1 MISPKIR
8 SLYDAERDA
17 AWEKARDR
25 VTGKEVNA
33 DMLKSASPSKYP
45 VWIISLVVGLCFV
58 LLIAGFFP
66 SAYRL
71 HQAGQ
76 DTFCEAVN
84 ATTGTDPRCGV
95 VGAATI
101 IMAETG
107 QIVFFL
113 ALAVLGKTYTRVNA
127 ETGESREVPSLT
139 NRVFWAGVWLATTIA
154 LVGNAHVAKPW
165 DHGGHLFAYL
175 ETFGPPLLVMGIGY
189 ALKELLLY
197 SIEQRHAF
205 RTAFQKAEEERL
217 VRYNNPEATGDEWL
231 KAFSLALR
239 DALRKANARHKDA
252 MAELTPDEWRFLIKQ
267 EMNAADYIVNPAE
280 LTSVEVEAEKK
291 RQAAERRQAEIREMA
306 KVVPPSELTE
316 VVKAEVISASQS
328 NGHVK
333 VVTPKRVE
341 PDNPNEEVWLNDETA
356 GTWTARSAASGYVLG
371 TDFQSSEEATR
382 RLRDYHYRRARN
394 ERIKASSK
402 A

>member
-1 MISPKIR
+1 
-8 SLYDAERDA
+8 
-17 AWEKARDR
+17 
-25 VTGKEVNA
+25 
-33 DMLKSASPSKYP
+33 
-45 VWIISLVVGLCFV
+45 
-58 LLIAGFFP
+58 
-66 SAYRL
+66 
-71 HQAGQ
+71 
-76 DTFCEAVN
+76 
-84 ATTGTDPRCGV
+84 
-95 VGAATI
+95 
-101 IMAETG
+101 
-107 QIVFFL
+107 
-113 ALAVLGKTYTRVNA
+113 
-127 ETGESREVPSLT
+127 
-139 NRVFWAGVWLATTIA
+139 
-154 LVGNAHVAKPW
+154 
-165 DHGGHLFAYL
+165 
-175 ETFGPPLLVMGIGY
+175 
-189 ALKELLLY
+189 
-197 SIEQRHAF
+197 
-205 RTAFQKAEEERL
+205 
-217 VRYNNPEATGDEWL
+217 
-231 KAFSLALR
+231 
-239 DALRKANARHKDA
+239 
-252 MAELTPDEWRFLIKQ
+252 
-267 EMNAADYIVNPAE
+267 MNAADYIVNPAE